1 MVAFEL
7 HTYCEQYQYSMYAI
21 SAAYNWLFGCA
32 SIEAAG
38 QLISSAVR
46 ESKLALLGL
55 CNPAV
60 DRGCSP
66 YRATVTCSCHGVP
79 RRDFSLKTKQ
89 LPRTVYC
96 HAQQN
101 VYTPFTHF

>member
-32 SIEAAG
+32 TIEVAG

-46 ESKLALLGL
+46 EGKLALLGL
-55 CNPAV
+55 CDPAA
-60 DRGCSP
+60 DRGYSTC
-66 YRATVTCSCHGVP
+66 RAIVTCSCHGVL
-79 RRDFSLKTKQ
+79 RGVFSLKTKQ
-89 LPRTVYC
+89 LPSTE
-96 HAQQN
+96 
-101 VYTPFTHF
+101 